1 MKKLLFGFK
10 LYYLIYLL
18 LAFNAYINE
27 RKFMSYATLILTAGG
42 ILALGCMAVQVQRYK
57 SMCNIKLNL
66 LFIVSY
72 IFSSVC
78 MLSLIHI

>member
-27 RKFMSYATLILTAGG
+27 RKFMSYATLVLTAGG
-42 ILALGCMAVQVQRYK
+42 LLVLSCMVMQ
-57 SMCNIKLNL
+57 
-66 LFIVSY
+66 
-72 IFSSVC
+72 
-78 MLSLIHI
+78 LSLIHI